1 MARTALAGAYLAEV
15 DWEAPAALEGRA
27 ARLLPGLL
35 LARVDGKSPVE
46 YITEE
51 AARER
56 VRRVARAL
64 LADPVSR
71 LGAVRRAWEDEL
83 SR

>member
-1 MARTALAGAYLAEV
+1 
-15 DWEAPAALEGRA
+15 
-27 ARLLPGLL
+27 
-35 LARVDGKSPVE
+35 VE

-64 LADPVSR
+64 LADPVGR